1 MDTRYEDHS
10 SIRAHRLTPFFFNSM
25 RASTGSPCNW
35 HRNIEIILILSG
47 QGSVRY
53 GTELI
58 PLSAGDAVIVGADA
72 MHQICADGT
81 MDYDYLIIDEGF
93 CQENGI
99 DTSRRRFEERVRDER
114 VARGI
119 YSVRDALAR
128 CDEAKTPLNIAK
140 TRRAA
145 LELLILLAED
155 YSREQSTEATVAC
168 RGEEY
173 IKAVLEYINRAYTS
187 RITLDELAVLASV
200 SKFHLV
206 REFKR
211 YTGHTIMTYIN
222 ILRCRRAEVAIA
234 EGASVT
240 AAALEAGFESLSYF
254 SRIYKKLTG
263 RAPSELK

>member
-1 MDTRYEDHS
+1 MDTRYEDHL

-25 RASTGSPCNW
+25 RSSTGSPCNW

-53 GTELI
+53 GAKLI
-58 PLSAGDAVIVGADA
+58 PISAGDAVIVGADA
-72 MHQICADGT
+72 MHQLYADGT
-81 MDYDYLIIDEGF
+81 MDYDYLIIDESF

-99 DTSRRRFEERVRDER
+99 DTSRRRFDECVRDKR
-114 VARGI
+114 ISRGV
-119 YSVRDALAR
+119 YSVRDAILECA
-128 CDEAKTPLNIAK
+128 ESESPLKIAK
-140 TRRAA
+140 ARRAA
-145 LELLILLAED
+145 LELLILLVED
-155 YSREQSTEATVAC
+155 YSHEPGEEAGASC
-168 RGEEY
+168 RAEEY
-173 IKAVLEYINRAYTS
+173 IKVVLEHINRAYTS
-187 RITLDELAVLASV
+187 HISLDELSALANV

-254 SRIYKKLTG
+254 SRTYKKLTG
-263 RAPSELK
+263 HTPSVLK